1 MVPTAAKEW
10 TGAAISTGATRSIGE
25 SGWTAAGAPGAA
37 AVIFADQPK
46 KAK

>member
-1 MVPTAAKEW
+1 MVPSVAKEW
-10 TGAAISTGATRSIGE
+10 IGAVMPTGATRSIAE
-25 SGWTAAGAPGAA
+25 NGWTAAGVPGAA